1 MTTYRMARLVTPDD
15 VLENAWLQ
23 VIENDIFAFGRRSR
37 GMPAD
42 GQRPQDLGDVTVVPG
57 FVDIHTHGGGGAT
70 YSTTDPEEARK
81 VAAFHARHGTT
92 TTMASLITAPL
103 DELVAQI
110 DCLADLV
117 TDGVVAGVHLEGP
130 FLSTAR
136 CGAHEPSLL
145 RDPVEADVAKVLGER
160 GAEVVKMIT
169 IAPELPSGLAAI
181 RQVVDA
187 GVVAALG
194 HTDATYEQMV
204 AGADAGATVA
214 THLFNGMRPFHHRD
228 PGPVGAALNDE
239 RLLLEVIN
247 DGVHLD
253 PQVVRVALAAAGV
266 SRIALITDAMVAAG
280 MPDGPYRLGT
290 LDVEVEDGV
299 ARLTTGARSI
309 AASTLTMDVAYANAV
324 KAGVSLVDASRM
336 ASTTP
341 AERFGWYT
349 VGAIETGKQADLVV
363 LDEDYAVTKVMQA
376 GEWLD

>member
-23 VIENDIFAFGRRSR
+23 VVDGDILALGLRSQ

-42 GQRPQDLGDVTVVPG
+42 GRRPEDLGDVTVVPG

-81 VAAFHARHGTT
+81 VAAFHAKHGTT
-92 TTMASLITAPL
+92 TTMASLVTAPL
-103 DELVAQI
+103 DDLVSQTA
-110 DCLADLV
+110 CLADLV
-117 TDGVVAGVHLEGP
+117 TDGVIAGVHLEGP
-130 FLSTAR
+130 FLSEAR
-136 CGAHEPSLL
+136 CGAHEPKLL
-145 RDPVEADVAKVLGER
+145 RDPAEADVKKVLSS
-160 GAEVVKMIT
+160 AVKMVT
-169 IAPELPSGLAAI
+169 IAPELPSGLDAI

-194 HTDATYEQMV
+194 HTDATYEQMI

-228 PGPVGAALNDE
+228 PGPVGAALNDP
-239 RLLLEVIN
+239 RLMLEVIN
-247 DGVHLD
+247 DGMHLD

-266 SRIALITDAMVAAG
+266 SRIALITDAMVATG
-280 MPDGPYRLGT
+280 MPDGRYLLGSLEVDVKDGLAT
-290 LDVEVEDGV
+290 L
-299 ARLTTGARSI
+299 ATGTHSI
-309 AASTLTMDVAYANAV
+309 AGSTLTMDVAYANAV

-341 AERFGWYT
+341 AEAFNWYT
-349 VGAIETGKQADLVV
+349 VGALETGKRADLVL
-363 LDEDYAVTKVMQA
+363 LDEEYAVRKVMRA

>member
-1 MTTYRMARLVTPDD
+1 MTTYRVARLVTPDD

-23 VIENDIFAFGRRSR
+23 VVDGGILAVGLRSQ

-42 GQRPQDLGDVTVVPG
+42 GERPEDLGDVTVVPG

-81 VAAFHARHGTT
+81 VAAFHAKHGTT
-92 TTMASLITAPL
+92 TTMASLVTAPL
-103 DELVAQI
+103 DDLVSQTA
-110 DCLADLV
+110 CLADLV
-117 TDGVVAGVHLEGP
+117 TDGVIAGVHLEGP
-130 FLSTAR
+130 FLSEAR
-136 CGAHEPSLL
+136 CGAHEPTLL
-145 RDPVEADVAKVLGER
+145 RDPVEADVTKVLS
-160 GAEVVKMIT
+160 GAVKMVT
-169 IAPELPSGLAAI
+169 IAPELPSGLQAI

-194 HTDATYEQMV
+194 HTDATYEQMI

-228 PGPVGAALNDE
+228 PGPVGAALNDP

-247 DGVHLD
+247 DGMHLD

-266 SRIALITDAMVAAG
+266 SRIALITDAMVATG
-280 MPDGPYRLGT
+280 MPNGRYLLGSLEVDVKDGLATLATGT
-290 LDVEVEDGV
+290 H
-299 ARLTTGARSI
+299 SI
-309 AASTLTMDVAYANAV
+309 AGSTLTMDVAYANAV

-341 AERFGWYT
+341 AEAFGWYT
-349 VGAIETGKQADLVV
+349 VGALEAGKRADLVV
-363 LDEDYAVTKVMQA
+363 LDDEYAVRKVMRA
-376 GEWLD
+376 GAWLD

>member
-23 VIENDIFAFGRRSR
+23 VVDGGILAVGLRSQ

-42 GQRPQDLGDVTVVPG
+42 GERPEDLGDVTVVPG

-81 VAAFHARHGTT
+81 VAAFHAKHGTT
-92 TTMASLITAPL
+92 TTMASLVTAPL
-103 DELVAQI
+103 DDLVSQTA
-110 DCLADLV
+110 CLADLV
-117 TDGVVAGVHLEGP
+117 TDGVIAGVHLEGP
-130 FLSTAR
+130 FLSEAR
-136 CGAHEPSLL
+136 CGAHEPTLL
-145 RDPVEADVAKVLGER
+145 RDPVEADVKRVLS
-160 GAEVVKMIT
+160 GAVKMVT
-169 IAPELPSGLAAI
+169 IAPELPSGLQAI

-194 HTDATYEQMV
+194 HTDATYEQMI

-228 PGPVGAALNDE
+228 PGPVGAALNDP
-239 RLLLEVIN
+239 RLMLEVIN
-247 DGVHLD
+247 DGMHLD

-266 SRIALITDAMVAAG
+266 SRIALITDAMVATG
-280 MPDGPYRLGT
+280 MPNGRYLLGSLEVDVKDGLATLATGT
-290 LDVEVEDGV
+290 H
-299 ARLTTGARSI
+299 SI
-309 AASTLTMDVAYANAV
+309 AGSTLTMDVAYANAV

-341 AERFGWYT
+341 AEAFGWYT
-349 VGAIETGKQADLVV
+349 VGALEAGKRADLVV
-363 LDEDYAVTKVMQA
+363 LDDEYAVRKVMRA
-376 GEWLD
+376 GAWLD

>member
-23 VIENDIFAFGRRSR
+23 VVDGYILALGPRSR

-42 GQRPQDLGDVTVVPG
+42 GQRPENLGDVTVVPG

-81 VAAFHARHGTT
+81 VAAFHAKHGTT
-92 TTMASLITAPL
+92 TTMASLVTAPL
-103 DELVAQI
+103 DDLVSQTA
-110 DCLADLV
+110 CLADLV
-117 TDGVVAGVHLEGP
+117 TDGVIAGVHLEGP
-130 FLSTAR
+130 FLSEAR
-136 CGAHEPSLL
+136 CGAHEPTLL
-145 RDPVEADVAKVLGER
+145 RDPVESDVKKVLSR
-160 GAEVVKMIT
+160 AVKMVT
-169 IAPELPSGLAAI
+169 IAPELPSGLQAI

-194 HTDATYEQMV
+194 HTDATYEQMI

-228 PGPVGAALNDE
+228 PGPVGAALNDP
-239 RLLLEVIN
+239 RLMLEVIN
-247 DGVHLD
+247 DGMHLD

-266 SRIALITDAMVAAG
+266 SRIALITDAMVATG
-280 MPDGPYRLGT
+280 MPNGRYLLGSLEVDVKDGLATLATGT
-290 LDVEVEDGV
+290 H
-299 ARLTTGARSI
+299 SI
-309 AASTLTMDVAYANAV
+309 AGSTLTMDVAYANAV

-341 AERFGWYT
+341 AEAFGWYT
-349 VGAIETGKQADLVV
+349 VGALEIGKRADLVL
-363 LDEDYAVTKVMQA
+363 LDDEYAVRKVMRA
-376 GEWLD
+376 GKWLD